1 MGKCWHGLAF
11 EESKNDPQQEIWEK
25 VGGTIMIV
33 EKEDKALETK
43 EYLDFL
49 EQIIACHAGHTVI
62 CNDKIHFH
70 FLQNHKTPKKFRNPG
85 ERKKT
90 KKAQE

>member
-1 MGKCWHGLAF
+1 
-11 EESKNDPQQEIWEK
+11 
-25 VGGTIMIV
+25 MIA

-49 EQIIACHAGHTVI
+49 EQIIACHARHTVV
-62 CNDKIHFH
+62 CNYKIHFH

-85 ERKKT
+85 ERKKVMKIN
-90 KKAQE
+90 KKGRESQILKEWT